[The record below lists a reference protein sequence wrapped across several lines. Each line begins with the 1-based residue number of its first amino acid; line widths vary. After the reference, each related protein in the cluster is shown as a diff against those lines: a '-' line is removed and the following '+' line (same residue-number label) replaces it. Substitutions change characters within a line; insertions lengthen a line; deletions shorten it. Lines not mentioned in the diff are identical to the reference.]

1 MVCKVKK
8 EYVFGGRR
16 KEKGERRK
24 GDRWEDS
31 KKQERKSFGVVAMV
45 CVECRKKKCILKKE
59 GIASMNFSFLM
70 IK

>member
-8 EYVFGGRR
+8 EYVFGERR

-31 KKQERKSFGVVAMV
+31 KKQERVSFGY
-45 CVECRKKKCILKKE
+45 R
-59 GIASMNFSFLM
+59 
-70 IK
+70 

>member
-24 GDRWEDS
+24 EEGGSVGRQQ
-31 KKQERKSFGVVAMV
+31 KARKREFWVV

>member
-1 MVCKVKK
+1 MYL
-8 EYVFGGRR
+8 EEGERR
-16 KEKGERRK
+16 KEKGGRRK

-31 KKQERKSFGVVAMV
+31 KKQERKSFGVV